1 MQRILYLG
9 DRPLEQLVDGRYL
22 SHFQPQLREY
32 LLRVVRFSKE
42 PPVYDGHYAL
52 IQECKPRDRKRSR
65 GHRDYY
71 VGALAQAIDGYQPV
85 PGQQETQHPKHNQ
98 RLDNNEPSGYQQ
110 VAHPAPKNQSD
121 GNYLMT

>member
-71 VGALAQAIDGYQPV
+71 AGALAQAIDGYQPV
-85 PGQQETQHPKHNQ
+85 PGELSPRGAPRLAIIEQQRYE
-98 RLDNNEPSGYQQ
+98 SGAYVGDHYAGADQC
-110 VAHPAPKNQSD
+110 
-121 GNYLMT
+121 